1 MKMKAAVIRKPGS
14 VAVEEVN
21 LAPPKEKEV
30 LVKTKFCGYCH
41 SDFSAVEDYLGFPLP
56 SVTGHEA
63 SGIVIDVGPG
73 VTKVQK
79 GDHVIACWAV
89 SCGRCKLCVSG
100 RENIC
105 PTNRDFIAEGTLLD
119 GTSRLTDA
127 KGKMLHHQTFVSGM
141 AEYMVIPED
150 GAINMRKDMP
160 LDQAALLG
168 CCVPTGFGSVF
179 NTAQVKPGNSVAIWG
194 AGGIGLNVIQ
204 GAKLRGA
211 YPIIAVDLEGSKE
224 GLAKE
229 FGATHFINSSKEDPV
244 PKVQELTDGGADFV
258 FEATGDT
265 GAIKQ
270 VYWAMGIGGK
280 QIQIG
285 IHPAQEEIPM
295 SLSFTPP
302 HNRDIIGT
310 LYGGVHVQRDI
321 PAIADLILDGRY
333 IDLSKLITKR
343 FKLEEINEVHE
354 AMRNRKIV
362 GRWVCEFD

>member
-14 VAVEEVN
+14 VNIEAVN

-41 SDFSAVEDYLGFPLP
+41 SDYSAVEDWLGFPMP
-56 SVTGHEA
+56 IVTGHEA
-63 SGIVIDVGPG
+63 SGVVIEVGPG

-89 SCGRCKLCVSG
+89 SCGTCKLCVTG

-105 PTNRDFIAEGTLLD
+105 PTNRDFIGNGTLLD
-119 GTSRLTDA
+119 GTSRLTDSD
-127 KGKMLHHQTFVSGM
+127 GKMLHHQTFVSGL
-141 AEYMVIPED
+141 AEYMVIPEA
-150 GAINMRKDMP
+150 GAVKIRKDMP
-160 LDQAALLG
+160 LDQAAMLA
-168 CCVPTGFGSVF
+168 CCVPTGFGAVY
-179 NTAQVKPGNSVAIWG
+179 NTAKVKPGNSVAIWG
-194 AGGIGLNVIQ
+194 AGGIGLNAIQ
-204 GAKLRGA
+204 GSKLMGA
-211 YPIIAVDLEGSKE
+211 NPIIAVDIEGSKE
-224 GLAKE
+224 AIAME

-244 PKVQELTDGGADFV
+244 PKVQELTGGGADFI
-258 FEATGDT
+258 FESTGDV

-270 VYWAMGIGGK
+270 VYWALGIGGK

-285 IHPAQEEIPM
+285 IHNAKEEISM

-310 LYGGVHVQRDI
+310 LYGGVHIQTDI
-321 PAIADLILDGRY
+321 PAIADLIMDGRY
-333 IDLSKLITKR
+333 INLSKLITKK
-343 FKLEEINEVHE
+343 FKLNEINEVHA
-354 AMRNRKIV
+354 AMRKRQII